1 MTWGSWTTSRPISR
15 RKYQARARWAKF
27 RYTTRHDADASS
39 EPGCS
44 RDQKQPCPDDDGPGD
59 ARDARTGRGETFD
72 GDGCRHD
79 SHRAKV
85 HDPDDQED
93 RHQTGTAV
101 GAVEAEAQA
110 VSPGRAGVGRQR
122 TAAPECLPAAGKV
135 TRLPRGELEAAGDQ
149 DDQTDRDGYGASQRR
164 LLQLDRRQRDA

>member
-1 MTWGSWTTSRPISR
+1 MRTWCSHPREPVH
-15 RKYQARARWAKF
+15 RWF
-27 RYTTRHDADASS
+27 YYTGMVPGTQASS

-44 RDQKQPCPDDDGPGD
+44 RDQKQPCPDDDGPDGS
-59 ARDARTGRGETFD
+59 RDALTGRCETFD

-93 RHQTGTAV
+93 RDQTGTALA
-101 GAVEAEAQA
+101 AVEAEAQA

-122 TAAPECLPAAGKV
+122 TAAPGCLPAVSEV
-135 TRLPRGELEAAGDQ
+135 TRLPRGELEGAGHQ
-149 DDQTDRDGYGASQRR
+149 DDHTDRDRY
-164 LLQLDRRQRDA
+164 